1 MLKKSVV
8 IANRHSTSISL
19 EPEFMEELEAIAR
32 QKGLSVNQLVT
43 EIDSKREHENLSSAI
58 RIYILNHLKKTN
70 PGNEARDLFL
80 PILLRKIIFYL
91 LQ

>member
-19 EPEFMEELEAIAR
+19 EAEFMDELQKIA
-32 QKGLSVNQLVT
+32 QEKGLSINQLVT
-43 EIDSKREHENLSSAI
+43 QIDSVREQDNLSSAI

-70 PGNEARDLFL
+70 PEE
-80 PILLRKIIFYL
+80 
-91 LQ
+91 

>member
-32 QKGLSVNQLVT
+32 QKGLSVT
-43 EIDSKREHENLSSAI
+43 RKLSPGFIFTNFAEKDN
-58 RIYILNHLKKTN
+58 ILSPPMKAVH
-70 PGNEARDLFL
+70 
-80 PILLRKIIFYL
+80 
-91 LQ
+91 Q